1 MVTTPVVTA
10 ATPAPA
16 ARFRRGWAAATLL
29 GGLVVTACDAVL
41 LERSK
46 GFFTGGFLAID
57 YLQGSAQTALFLLI
71 SVVVDAGLIGLI
83 AALVAWL
90 CARRH
95 LHFRAAILAGAIA
108 GTGAL
113 VISDVLEYEILR
125 YLGDSFDLGLMFD
138 LTGRSA
144 SEILAVSSTHLLGPL
159 ALAGTAVALVVGLV
173 WITHRLSKAVPNTS
187 ITARMLWVPIAF
199 AFVALA
205 TLVGATTGSDTLE
218 NGLLR
223 KPAGR
228 VFAYVANTVTDVD
241 GDGYGIVGR
250 LSDPDL
256 FNGSV
261 FPYAVDVP
269 GNGIDEDGVGGD
281 LPVSAASV
289 VEPAPVPTHWNAHPD
304 VVLFVL
310 ESFRADLVGAHLAGH
325 AVTPVLDALAA
336 HGVSVPHAF
345 SHNGYT
351 IQSRYS
357 LFSGRLTLPPAGGT
371 LVDDFKS
378 NGYQVG
384 YFSGQDESFGMPAY
398 DIGFTRADVSYDA
411 RVDRKQRYTQSTT
424 PGSLAVTNTLVR
436 QRVREFLQSRMKPDA
451 PLFLVVNFHDT
462 HFPYTHAGIDSL
474 ITETRLARDRI
485 APEEKDAPWATY
497 ANTAA
502 NVDRAIGDVVDQV
515 RRARGHEPGVIV
527 TGDHGE
533 SLFEEGFLG
542 HGYGLNDAQTHIPMV
557 VANLPLHLP
566 DPFGQDDLR
575 SAIGTALSGSWSGP
589 ATPVLEPVPNREI
602 FQYLGEPLRPRQ
614 IAFLKNGARTIYD
627 FRKNRVQIAD
637 GPWQRPNALDASDKS
652 EFLRLI
658 YRWEAMKVT
667 H

>member
-1 MVTTPVVTA
+1 MVTIPVTKG
-10 ATPAPA
+10 ATPPA
-16 ARFRRGWAAATLL
+16 AVRFRRGWAAATLAGAL
-29 GGLVVTACDAVL
+29 LVTACDAVL

-57 YLQGSAQTALFLLI
+57 YLQGPAQTTLFLLI

-90 CARRH
+90 CARR

-144 SEILAVSSTHLLGPL
+144 SEVLAVSSAHLVGPL
-159 ALAGTAVALVVGLV
+159 ALAGGALGLVVGLV
-173 WITHRLSKAVPNTS
+173 WVTHRVSRTVPDTS

-199 AFVALA
+199 AFVALV
-205 TLVGATTGSDTLE
+205 TLVGAATGSDTLE

-228 VFAYVANTVTDVD
+228 VFAFAANTVTDVD
-241 GDGYGIVGR
+241 RDGYGIVGR

-261 FPYAVDVP
+261 FPYAVDIP

-281 LPVSAASV
+281 LPVDAAAV

-310 ESFRADLVGAHLAGH
+310 ESFRADLVGAQVVGH
-325 AVTPVLDALAA
+325 PVTPVLDALAA
-336 HGVSVPHAF
+336 RGVSVPHAF

-474 ITETRLARDRI
+474 LTETRLARDRI
-485 APEEKDAPWATY
+485 APERKGRPL
-497 ANTAA
+497 
-502 NVDRAIGDVVDQV
+502 GDVREHGSE
-515 RRARGHEPGVIV
+515 RRSRHR
-527 TGDHGE
+527 
-533 SLFEEGFLG
+533 
-542 HGYGLNDAQTHIPMV
+542 
-557 VANLPLHLP
+557 
-566 DPFGQDDLR
+566 R
-575 SAIGTALSGSWSGP
+575 S
-589 ATPVLEPVPNREI
+589 R
-602 FQYLGEPLRPRQ
+602 
-614 IAFLKNGARTIYD
+614 
-627 FRKNRVQIAD
+627 
-637 GPWQRPNALDASDKS
+637 
-652 EFLRLI
+652 
-658 YRWEAMKVT
+658 
-667 H
+667 